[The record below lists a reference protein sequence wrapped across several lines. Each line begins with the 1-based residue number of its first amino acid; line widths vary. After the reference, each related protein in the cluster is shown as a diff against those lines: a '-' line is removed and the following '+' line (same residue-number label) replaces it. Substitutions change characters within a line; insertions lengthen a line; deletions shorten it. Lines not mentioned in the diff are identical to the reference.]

1 MGKRLAG
8 WERKNDEREFSC
20 ILWDALNP
28 QSRNRRII
36 IYSFTYS
43 LSFVQQ
49 IFLSINGTMS
59 YAKKRRVKMTQVVTA
74 LGSYHMK
81 EMVIKLIITHIMV

>member
-1 MGKRLAG
+1 MMNVSYLVFYGMHLIPKAETEESL
-8 WERKNDEREFSC
+8 F
-20 ILWDALNP
+20 
-28 QSRNRRII
+28 

-59 YAKKRRVKMTQVVTA
+59 YAKKRKVKMTQVVTA

-81 EMVIKLIITHIMV
+81 EMVIKLIITHIMI

>member
-1 MGKRLAG
+1 MMNVSYLVFYRMHLIPKAETKESL
-8 WERKNDEREFSC
+8 F
-20 ILWDALNP
+20 
-28 QSRNRRII
+28 

-74 LGSYHMK
+74 LGSYHME
-81 EMVIKLIITHIMV
+81 EMVIKLIVTHIMI